1 MVLLVM
7 AAGSGSRY
15 GKLKQFDDLG
25 PNKEFL
31 LEFSIYDAIENGF
44 NHIVLIT
51 KKENKDFLYEYLR
64 PRIPSE
70 VKVDVIIQEVSNLPN
85 NITAHP
91 SRIKPWGTAHAVW
104 CAKDVINTD
113 FAIINADDFY
123 DKNAFKNAANF
134 INSNTNK
141 STYGLITYQLKN
153 TLSKYGTVSR
163 GVCKEKDGKLTSIIE
178 HLEIQRQGDK
188 IIDHDSEN
196 ILQEEDFVSMNY
208 WVCNETMFDYLEEYI
223 IEMYPKLDNIE
234 KDEIYLPFAAQTL
247 LQNNVIEIKVIDSES
262 KWFGVTYAEDKVA
275 AVKNLKEYTDNGD
288 YPTPLW
294 NQSN

>member
-1 MVLLVM
+1 M

-64 PRIPSE
+64 PRIPGE
-70 VKVDVIIQEVSNLPN
+70 VKVDIIIQEVSNLPK

-91 SRIKPWGTAHAVW
+91 SRIKPWGTAHAIW

-134 INSNTNK
+134 ITSNTSK
-141 STYGLITYQLKN
+141 STYGIITYQLKN

-163 GVCKEKDGKLTSIIE
+163 GVCKEKDGNLTSIIE

-188 IIDHDSEN
+188 IIDNDSGN
-196 ILQEEDFVSMNY
+196 ILHEEDFVSMNY
-208 WVCNETMFDYLEEYI
+208 WLCNETIFDYLEKYI
-223 IEMYPKLDNIE
+223 IEMYPKLENIE
-234 KDEIYLPFAAQTL
+234 KDEIYLPYAAQTL
-247 LQNNVIEIKVIDSES
+247 LKDKVIEIKVIDSES
-262 KWFGVTYAEDKVA
+262 KWFGVTYAEDKAA